1 MCILNLLTLR
11 ALSLFFKILPISKVG
26 DCIAYILATIPQTWL
41 LFRHE
46 VLLPPTWTRKSPS
59 TSYDQ
64 IKCSVLPLL
73 TGTGANKMTPLHVG
87 TSYTHDFRFHS
98 KGNASG
104 THQSTWTGSHTHKKK
119 CELRGRRGG
128 TASFKPRI
136 NAGTPPFKIPP
147 VVVN

>member
-1 MCILNLLTLR
+1 MDISSDCNCSSEGGLTLR
-11 ALSLFFKILPISKVG
+11 ALSLFFKILPISNVG
-26 DCIAYILATIPQTWL
+26 DYCIYFGHRSLSLPQTWL

-46 VLLPPTWTRKSPS
+46 VLLPPTCLPGLES
-59 TSYDQ
+59 Q

-104 THQSTWTGSHTHKKK
+104 MHHSAWAGSQNPQIAWAARG
-119 CELRGRRGG
+119 LR
-128 TASFKPRI
+128 PLQ
-136 NAGTPPFKIPP
+136 TPH
-147 VVVN
+147 

>member
-119 CELRGRRGG
+119 ANCVGGEGAQPPSNPALTRGH
-128 TASFKPRI
+128 
-136 NAGTPPFKIPP
+136 PPLKFPL
-147 VVVN
+147 